1 MQDISQLELT
11 AYIIVVSRE
20 LSNYIDKTIDNYID
34 LLEDEFENTSSR
46 AILDKVQIKFYDKI
60 NPRHSLNFQ
69 ECINYAKLIF
79 YYLLQH
85 SDKQFSEKE
94 IISVAE
100 SVYRNNSVRNA
111 EEKVIEFRL

>member
-1 MQDISQLELT
+1 MENIDQLELT
-11 AYIIVVSRE
+11 AYILVVSKE
-20 LSNYIDKTIDNYID
+20 LTDYKDKTIENYID
-34 LLEDEFENTSSR
+34 LLEDEFEITPVR
-46 AILDKVQIKFYDKI
+46 AILDKVNFKLYDKI

-85 SDKQFSEKE
+85 SDKQFNNNE
-94 IISVAE
+94 IITVAE

-111 EEKVIEFRL
+111 KEKVIEFGL